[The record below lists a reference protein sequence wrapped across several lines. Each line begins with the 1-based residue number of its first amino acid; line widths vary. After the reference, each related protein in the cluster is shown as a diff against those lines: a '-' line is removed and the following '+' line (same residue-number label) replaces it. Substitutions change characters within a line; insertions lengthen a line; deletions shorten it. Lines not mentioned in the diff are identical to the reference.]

1 MTAPQTTSP
10 TRRTGVLSLILGAAS
25 IPASLIL
32 GLGIVPALAAILLGA
47 RRRNPTLPRPIS
59 AGVGMALGFAGLLA
73 SSLVMLVLFSTLIL
87 PRLET
92 SMARGAVGRQLAVE
106 FTTIEGRTL
115 DGSTLQGG
123 PVIIDVWATWCGP
136 CLAAMPVLDRIGED
150 TSVPVI
156 GVTFEAETHVARW
169 VAERRGLN
177 GSPKYPIVVLDRD
190 EAPGLL
196 AGVSAL
202 PTMFILDGNGVV
214 REVMV
219 GFHDYDSIRNAVDDV
234 LDATSDNTF
243 RKDTPR

>member
-1 MTAPQTTSP
+1 MTEPHATSP

-32 GLGIVPALAAILLGA
+32 GVGIVPALAAILLGA
-47 RRRNPTLPRPIS
+47 RRQNPLLPRPVS
-59 AGVGMALGFAGLLA
+59 AGFGMALGFVGLLA
-73 SSLVMLVLFSTLIL
+73 SSLVMLALFTTLIL

-92 SMARGAVGRQLAVE
+92 SMARGAVGQQLDVE

-115 DGSTLQGG
+115 DSTTLKDG
-123 PVIIDVWATWCGP
+123 PMIIDVWATWCGP
-136 CLAAMPVLDRIGED
+136 CLAAMPVLQRIQED

-156 GVTFEAETHVARW
+156 GVTFEARDQVARW
-169 VAERRGLN
+169 VSERRGLT
-177 GSPKYPIVVLDRD
+177 GSPNYAIVALNRD
-190 EAPGLL
+190 EAPGPL

-202 PTMFILDGNGVV
+202 PTMFILDASGVIQ
-214 REVMV
+214 EVMV
-219 GFHDYDSIRNAVDDV
+219 GFHDYDSVRNAVNDV

>member
-1 MTAPQTTSP
+1 MTASQTTSP

-25 IPASLIL
+25 IPAALIL

-59 AGVGMALGFAGLLA
+59 AGVGMALGFVGLLA
-73 SSLVMLVLFSTLIL
+73 SSLVMLALFSTLIL

-92 SMARGAVGRQLAVE
+92 GMARGAVGRQIDVE
-106 FTTIEGRTL
+106 FTTIEGQTL
-115 DGSTLQGG
+115 GSTTLQGS
-123 PVIIDVWATWCGP
+123 PMIIDVWATWCGP
-136 CLAAMPVLDRIGED
+136 CLAAMPVLDRIAND

-156 GVTFEAETHVARW
+156 GVTFEAEPHVVRW
-169 VAERRGLN
+169 VAERRGLA
-177 GSPKYPIVVLDRD
+177 GSPNYSIVALDRD

-214 REVMV
+214 RQVMV

-234 LDATSDNTF
+234 LDAAPDNTF

>member
-1 MTAPQTTSP
+1 MAAPQKTSP
-10 TRRTGVLSLILGAAS
+10 TRRAGVLSLILGAAS
-25 IPASLIL
+25 IPAALIL

-92 SMARGAVGRQLAVE
+92 SMARGAVGRQLDVE
-106 FTTIEGRTL
+106 FTTIEGRAL
-115 DGSTLQGG
+115 DSTLRGS
-123 PVIIDVWATWCGP
+123 PMIIDVWATWCGP
-136 CLAAMPVLDRIGED
+136 CLAAMPVLDRISKD

-234 LDATSDNTF
+234 LDSTPDNTF
-243 RKDTPR
+243 RKDTPQ